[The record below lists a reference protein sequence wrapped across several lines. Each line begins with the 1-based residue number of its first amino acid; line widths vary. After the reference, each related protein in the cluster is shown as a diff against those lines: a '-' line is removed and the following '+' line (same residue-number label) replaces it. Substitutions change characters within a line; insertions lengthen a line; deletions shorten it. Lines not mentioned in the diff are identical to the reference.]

1 MTARALQKETPA
13 RIRLIS
19 SGPTGR
25 PRVAAW
31 VVYTLVVALVFFGL
45 IYSQTELDASAFELQ
60 ELDEQISDAQLLH
73 SELSLEVAR
82 LSSPARIV
90 PAANDLGMVL
100 PTEMRTI
107 SAPGVVARADATPL
121 AEPLVTASP

>member
-1 MTARALQKETPA
+1 MTARALQTKAPE

-19 SGPTGR
+19 TGTAGR

-31 VVYTLVVALVFFGL
+31 VVYTVVVAAVFFGL
-45 IYSQTELDASAFELQ
+45 IYSQTELDGSAFELQ
-60 ELDEQISDAQLLH
+60 KLDQQLTDAQLRH
-73 SELSLEVAR
+73 SALSLEVAR

-100 PTEMRTI
+100 PSDMRTI
-107 SAPGVVARADATPL
+107 SAPGVVDIADATPL